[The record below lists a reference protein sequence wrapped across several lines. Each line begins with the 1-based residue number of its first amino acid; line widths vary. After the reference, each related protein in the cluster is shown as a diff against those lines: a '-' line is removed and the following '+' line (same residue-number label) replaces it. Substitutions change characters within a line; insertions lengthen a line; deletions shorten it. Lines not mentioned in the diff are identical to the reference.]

1 MAETEWGGLEATFV
15 TSLRETKVEP
25 VPGPIVKLAQR
36 ALEGAPHP
44 NDPDKKMHAMEL
56 VFETPEKA
64 AAFAKHMKN
73 AGLHT
78 NPLSSVTVVI
88 DPESQRVPKLD
99 DSGNPVTNES
109 GKTVWVPGAPV
120 NPRKVA
126 FRVGE
131 RRGRK
136 AS

>member
-1 MAETEWGGLEATFV
+1 MAETEWGGLEAKFV
-15 TSLRETKVEP
+15 TSLRETRVEP

-36 ALEGAPHP
+36 ALEGQPHP
-44 NDPDKKMHAMEL
+44 SDPEKTMHAMEL
-56 VFETPEKA
+56 EFETPEKA
-64 AAFAKHMKN
+64 AAFAKHMRN

-78 NPLSSVTVVI
+78 NPLSSVTVII
-88 DPESQRVPKLD
+88 DPESERVAKLD
-99 DSGNPVTNES
+99 DNGRPVTTEG

-126 FRVGE
+126 FRVGQ
-131 RRGRK
+131 RRGRQ

>member
-1 MAETEWGGLEATFV
+1 MAETEWGGLEAKFV

-36 ALEGAPHP
+36 ALDGEPHP
-44 NDPDKKMHAMEL
+44 DDPERIMHAMEL
-56 VFETPEKA
+56 EFETADRA
-64 AAFAKHMKN
+64 AAFAKHMRN

-78 NPLSSVTVVI
+78 TPPSSVTVVV
-88 DPESQRVPKLD
+88 DPESQRVAKLD
-99 DSGNPVTNES
+99 ANGQVVTNES

>member
-1 MAETEWGGLEATFV
+1 MAETEWGGLEAKFV

-36 ALEGAPHP
+36 ALDGEPHP
-44 NDPDKKMHAMEL
+44 NDPERIMHAMEL
-56 VFETPEKA
+56 EFETADKA
-64 AAFAKHMKN
+64 QAFAKHMRN

-78 NPLSSVTVVI
+78 TPPSSVTVVV
-88 DPESQRVPKLD
+88 DPESQRVAKLD
-99 DSGNPVTNES
+99 DNGQPVTNEN